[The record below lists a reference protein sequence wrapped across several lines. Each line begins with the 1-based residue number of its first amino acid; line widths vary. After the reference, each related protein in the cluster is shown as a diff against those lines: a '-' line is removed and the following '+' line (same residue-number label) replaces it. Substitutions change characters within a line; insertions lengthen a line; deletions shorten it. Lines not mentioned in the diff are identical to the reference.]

1 MASASLVRRG
11 GASGRFSA
19 TCVACDGVTV
29 VAGAPTGSLR
39 LLRARRQR
47 QEGAV
52 AGAPAW
58 DLELVRIVAPV
69 GDALSA
75 REAPTAVALRDTE
88 GLAALGGASGLV
100 RFVSVAAQDAG
111 AQRLRPLTALRGAAL
126 VALEFGAEG
135 AALAAAD
142 ASGRV
147 VVFWRSGAL
156 EGDPEA
162 PFAQVHTVALR
173 PQPQAVVQLSF
184 DATVGMGL
192 EPESDSPSSP
202 TPPLL
207 VASTRHF
214 AVVVDAARKAHSA
227 VGTKPRDAPLG
238 AVFHRQA
245 ARAAAPAGSDQAGCE
260 AAAILAARPGRRLWI
275 AAASGRV
282 LGTLKLPAL
291 GAEGPQ
297 AFGSLHA
304 LGPLVLSVAGSGVAV
319 VDPVA
324 ARTLCAFPIAAAAAA
339 AAPELGLAYVLER
352 AEGSSDARLWVLS
365 APCTAAEYAH
375 AARAAGDIA
384 LAESAEARVA
394 ALAIASTPEEA
405 PPPPSFELASTS
417 GGGADGG
424 ASGADGG
431 AAAARAASVDRSV
444 AADGG
449 VASDGSA
456 QPNSESD
463 GMAGPTS
470 AAADAAPDLWQ
481 DGAPVAAAPEPA
493 PMAAV
498 PRIRGKKKKRKP
510 RVASIDAAKS
520 TPASR
525 ALPLAATVPSSDEG
539 REHPARVA
547 MGDEGCES
555 ACGIMPPP
563 APPPE
568 QVAAENAAAA
578 AEAARR
584 ASAEAAE
591 APAAPP
597 SPLHAEAS
605 GAGGAEEEQ
614 DNAPGTPKAVDIAAD
629 VGHAPAADGS
639 GCAPLAVK
647 AEEVLAATAADE
659 AAAAAAAEAAAAAAH
674 REWSLSEEAFE
685 EAAASALQTDAAGPL
700 ESLLGSP
707 DDIASPTA
715 RERAARLVLLALA
728 HGAVLPAVRAARLTV
743 LAASACATVCGSVA
757 AASALATDEAVVAL
771 EELEARGDGAE
782 DACTAACREVLA
794 HCL

>member
-417 GGGADGG
+417 GGARTAEPAELTVALPPREQRQSIG
-424 ASGADGG
+424 AS
-431 AAAARAASVDRSV
+431 
-444 AADGG
+444 
-449 VASDGSA
+449 
-456 QPNSESD
+456 QPT
-463 GMAGPTS
+463 A
-470 AAADAAPDLWQ
+470 
-481 DGAPVAAAPEPA
+481 
-493 PMAAV
+493 
-498 PRIRGKKKKRKP
+498 
-510 RVASIDAAKS
+510 
-520 TPASR
+520 
-525 ALPLAATVPSSDEG
+525 ALP
-539 REHPARVA
+539 R
-547 MGDEGCES
+547 
-555 ACGIMPPP
+555 
-563 APPPE
+563 
-568 QVAAENAAAA
+568 
-578 AEAARR
+578 
-584 ASAEAAE
+584 
-591 APAAPP
+591 
-597 SPLHAEAS
+597 
-605 GAGGAEEEQ
+605 
-614 DNAPGTPKAVDIAAD
+614 
-629 VGHAPAADGS
+629 
-639 GCAPLAVK
+639 
-647 AEEVLAATAADE
+647 TAA
-659 AAAAAAAEAAAAAAH
+659 H
-674 REWSLSEEAFE
+674 
-685 EAAASALQTDAAGPL
+685 
-700 ESLLGSP
+700 
-707 DDIASPTA
+707 SPTA
-715 RERAARLVLLALA
+715 RAMAWRAQLPPPLTLRPTCGRMARQSPPRLSPRPWPRCRASEAKRRSASHGWRASTQRSPRQRAERCHWRQQCRQATR
-728 HGAVLPAVRAARLTV
+728 GASTLPGSPWATKAVKA
-743 LAASACATVCGSVA
+743 LAASCPPQPRRQSRWRPRTPRPRRRRHEGPQRKLRKPLQRRHRHCTRRHREPA
-757 AASALATDEAVVAL
+757 ARRKSRT
-771 EELEARGDGAE
+771 
-782 DACTAACREVLA
+782 THPA
-794 HCL
+794 HPKPSTLPLT